1 MPRTDYKLRPD
12 SSKSFIKQAIDDYTI
27 EPVFAFAHRSIP
39 GIGQGGKGELHLGAI
54 NTEYTLPD
62 LEYHDCVPDSP
73 FWMIDKATI
82 TVGNYKV
89 ENIRTIFDT
98 ASRLVRGPK
107 EEVSKI
113 YASIEEIWPSKE
125 NENGIYDAI
134 HRNQEAPEVTFQWG
148 ASKTQWKIP
157 REK

>member
-27 EPVFAFAHRSIP
+27 EPVFAFAHRSSP
-39 GIGQGGKGELHLGAI
+39 GKGLQGKGELHLGAI
-54 NTEYTLPD
+54 NAEYTFPD

-89 ENIRTIFDT
+89 ENVRTIFDT
-98 ASRLVRGPK
+98 ASRLVRGPE

-113 YASIEEIWPSKE
+113 YASIKEIQFNRKK
-125 NENGIYDAI
+125 NGIYDAN
-134 HRNQEAPEVTFQWG
+134 HRDLESSAPEVTFQWG
-148 ASKTQWKIP
+148 GGIRWKIP